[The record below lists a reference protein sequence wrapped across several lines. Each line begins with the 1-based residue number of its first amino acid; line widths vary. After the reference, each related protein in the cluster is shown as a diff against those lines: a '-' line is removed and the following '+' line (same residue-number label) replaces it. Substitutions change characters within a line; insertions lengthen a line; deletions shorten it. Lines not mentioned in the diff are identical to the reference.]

1 MCEVKNFVIYD
12 IDDFNECSLKDFKCA
27 FNLFK
32 FNDIVLLKTFLEH
45 NTCDMLIVRKDFIIS
60 SFNLSKVLYVV
71 DSFDKLNQCKLY
83 FNNEYWSSIDKKL
96 NSFGFMKGY
105 KGYYF
110 FSLIILELLKNH
122 NNKLDTIYN
131 KISLVE
137 KVDKENIIKNINSM
151 IKASILT
158 SAKFRYFFSS
168 SKKITPKE
176 VIFKSYFNLIAC

>member
-1 MCEVKNFVIYD
+1 MCKVKNFVIYN
-12 IDDFNECSLKDFKCA
+12 IDDFDECSLKEFKCA

-32 FNDIVLLKTFLEH
+32 FNDIVLLETFLEH
-45 NTCDMLIVRKDFIIS
+45 NICDMLIVRKDFMIS
-60 SFNLSKVLYVV
+60 SLKNSKVLKIVV
-71 DSFDKLNQCKLY
+71 SIDKLNQCKLY
-83 FNNEYWSSIDKKL
+83 FNNEYWLSIDKKL

-122 NNKLDTIYN
+122 NNKLDYIYK
-131 KISLVE
+131 KISLEE

-168 SKKITPKE
+168 TKKITPKE